1 MKLKASNA
9 LAICILIAEML
20 YVWIYFSVIQYN
32 STEKI
37 LAETGQAA
45 VICLIVTTVS
55 IYYVTQKVGFF
66 FCFIVLSY
74 LFAFG
79 QSILIS
85 FGFKLPNS
93 PFSISYSGF
102 TTYDIKNSAMLGML
116 AICTVAIGF
125 CMVIQKKVETI
136 QPPPVFRD
144 EKNLC
149 QIGWVLLIIS
159 IIPTFYL
166 LFVDIAGTFSSG
178 YGSTLNAYI
187 GIEKICSL
195 ISGFFTSGLLIIFC
209 FERKR
214 PSRVCLYVCVSLY
227 CLLQIAG
234 GSRISVFR
242 LGIVFFVITNLYF
255 KTINKRKALLIF
267 FACLA
272 GTFIFSIVSSARN
285 YIYNIADL
293 SLFIK
298 EITINVWENN
308 FLVASLREMGNTQI
322 INTLVYSKCPSEV
335 GYQYGL
341 SFIKMLWAILPNL
354 IGSVYTGHVGVDI
367 TFSALYTKTSSG
379 LGASYISEGYWNFG
393 WLSLIYFIL
402 FGYILGK
409 VEMSF
414 NKACNSKNIKATTMF
429 LLVYSMYYMIFMVRS
444 ELIGFGRA
452 FVFYAIIPVLLSKV
466 RIGDRKGIN
475 FN

>member
-9 LAICILIAEML
+9 FVICILIAEML
-20 YVWIYFSVIQYN
+20 CIWIYFSVIQNN
-32 STEKI
+32 STEKTLVEI
-37 LAETGQAA
+37 GQAA
-45 VICLIVTTVS
+45 VICLIVTAVS

-66 FCFIVLSY
+66 FCFIILSY
-74 LFAFG
+74 LFSFG

-85 FGFKLPNS
+85 FGIKLPNS

-102 TTYDIKNSAMLGML
+102 TINNLKDSAMLGML

-125 CMVIQKKVETI
+125 CMIIQKKVETI
-136 QPPPVFRD
+136 QAPPVFRD
-144 EKNLC
+144 EKKLC
-149 QIGWVLLIIS
+149 QIGWVLLITS

-166 LFVDIAGTFSSG
+166 LFVDIVGTFNSG
-178 YGSTLNAYI
+178 YSSTLNAYI

-195 ISGFFTSGLLIIFC
+195 ISGFFTSSLLIIFC
-209 FERKR
+209 FERKC
-214 PSRVCLYVCVSLY
+214 SRRVFLYVCISMY

-242 LGIVFFVITNLYF
+242 LGIVFFVITNLFF
-255 KTINKRKALLIF
+255 KTINKRKALIIL

-272 GTFIFSIVSSARN
+272 GIFIFSIVSSARN
-285 YIYNIADL
+285 YIYNTADL

-298 EITINVWENN
+298 EITINVWKDN
-308 FLVASLREMGNTQI
+308 FLIASLREMGNTQI

-335 GYQYGL
+335 GFQYGL
-341 SFIKMLWAILPNL
+341 SFIKMLWAMLPNL
-354 IGSVYTGHVGVDI
+354 IGSAYTGYVGVDI

-409 VEMSF
+409 VEMRF
-414 NKACNSKNIKATTMF
+414 IKACNSKNMKATTMF
-429 LLVYSMYYMIFMVRS
+429 LLVYTMYYMIFMVRS
-444 ELIGFGRA
+444 ELLGFGRA
-452 FVFYAIIPVLLSKV
+452 FVFYAIIPTLLSKV
-466 RIGDRKGIN
+466 RIGDRRESN
-475 FN
+475 SN